1 MFKSSMINTTVRIG
15 KSRGI
20 GNIAESPIKPTD
32 DYPKTH
38 KHFDKMLRGVMPAT
52 FAEFKSYPDD
62 FKGSFS
68 GAHRHL
74 DHTLYSSMPANY
86 SEFKSYPAAREGEE
100 KEEERGLE
108 GKTESLWR
116 KHFSPFF
123 SESLLP
129 LKSLGFNENGEAIT
143 YEVDTSQFKPKDI
156 KIRLNNCEVR
166 IEAVNDMSK
175 DKDGISKSY
184 KKMIECILV
193 PRWIKSRDISAVL
206 SEDGKL
212 TLSIK
217 RALPV
222 QIPIRGGNNL

>member
-1 MFKSSMINTTVRIG
+1 MFKFSLINKTVRIG
-15 KSRGI
+15 QSRRI
-20 GNIAESPIKPTD
+20 GNIESPVKPTD
-32 DYPKTH
+32 GYPKTH

-74 DHTLYSSMPANY
+74 DHTLYSSMPANF

-100 KEEERGLE
+100 KEQERGLE
-108 GKTESLWR
+108 GKTKSLWR

-123 SESLLP
+123 SDSLLP
-129 LKSLGFNENGEAIT
+129 LKSLCSRENGEVIS

-166 IEAVNDMSK
+166 IEAVKDMSE

-193 PRWIKSRDISAVL
+193 PRWIKSTDISAEL
-206 SEDGKL
+206 STEGKL

-217 RALPV
+217 QALPV
-222 QIPIRGGNNL
+222 EIPIRREK